1 LRVPILLFLGFL
13 SVQALFAAEDGEFL
27 YFSCQSCHGVNGQG
41 NEAKNAPKIA
51 GMDGAYLQR
60 QMVLFATGGRGAHS
74 GDVYGQEMG
83 LIAPVYVAPER
94 LQALLGYVESF
105 PDVPARPTL
114 TGDADRGKRLFEG
127 CAACHGLRGEGKA
140 DLNAPRLSGMSDWYM
155 LRQIRH
161 FRDGIRAGDQNGSVM
176 AAAVTG
182 MSDQDIRDVLVFIN
196 SLSGPPAE

>member
-1 LRVPILLFLGFL
+1 
-13 SVQALFAAEDGEFL
+13 
-27 YFSCQSCHGVNGQG
+27 
-41 NEAKNAPKIA
+41 
-51 GMDGAYLQR
+51 
-60 QMVLFATGGRGAHS
+60 
-74 GDVYGQEMG
+74 
-83 LIAPVYVAPER
+83 
-94 LQALLGYVESF
+94 
-105 PDVPARPTL
+105 
-114 TGDADRGKRLFEG
+114 
-127 CAACHGLRGEGKA
+127 LRGEGKA